1 MTADGSGT
9 SSGSDERGTA
19 DTAATGAA
27 RRRRRFAARRPG
39 VRASRPYRGAAD
51 RPAAPETA
59 PCGDTSHTASTPAPG
74 MTAPHHVHLGPA
86 CLSVL
91 SPPLPPGVTQMQGG
105 GNAGASPRTWYLV
118 FAPSGPLALGR
129 GGLPV
134 RLEQGS
140 VMLWEPSE
148 SLRLSADAVGRAD
161 PVLALILHLPEAAL
175 PLPGEVLHSV
185 SGRAAPTGSGPA
197 ALLTSYVRGL
207 AAQSPTA
214 GARHRAWLGAAAV
227 HLAVAFLDH
236 ETARPHAGRPGPHLR
251 ATVDARRTPASEV
264 LLHDIKAYIENHL
277 ADSTLSPTAIAA
289 ANHISLRYLHHL
301 FRRESR
307 TVGAFLRERRLER
320 CCAELSDPGH
330 AHRSVCEIARRSGFH
345 DPAVFNRTFKGAY
358 GITPGAYRKGLVPAS
373 IPGTD
378 R

>member
-1 MTADGSGT
+1 MTAHG
-9 SSGSDERGTA
+9 
-19 DTAATGAA
+19 
-27 RRRRRFAARRPG
+27 
-39 VRASRPYRGAAD
+39 
-51 RPAAPETA
+51 
-59 PCGDTSHTASTPAPG
+59 GDTPLPASMPAVG
-74 MTAPHHVHLGPA
+74 LTAPHHVHLGPA

-91 SPPLPPGVTQMQGG
+91 SPPPPPGVTQMRGG
-105 GNAGASPRTWYLV
+105 RDAGAPPRTWYLV
-118 FAPSGPLALGR
+118 FATGGPLGLGR

-140 VMLWEPSE
+140 VMLCEPSE
-148 SLRLSADAVGRAD
+148 SLRLSADAAARPD
-161 PVLALILHLPEAAL
+161 PVLALILHLPEAGL

-185 SGRAAPTGSGPA
+185 SGRPAPTGSGPA

-236 ETARPHAGRPGPHLR
+236 ETARPHAGRPGPYLPP
-251 ATVDARRTPASEV
+251 APVAARPTPAGDA
-264 LLHDIKAYIENHL
+264 LLHGIKAYIENHL
-277 ADSTLSPTAIAA
+277 ADSALSPTTIAA

-301 FRRESR
+301 FRRDRR

-320 CCAELSDPGH
+320 CCGELSDPVH

-373 IPGTD
+373 IPGAGT
-378 R
+378 